1 MARIVRV
8 GLESKP
14 LTVEEAELLLTEFE
28 RVLRETLE
36 DRLGRRL
43 EHLDVVVEAE
53 LSPNGRELRLS
64 VDVRAAG
71 RLIAPP
77 SYDEVVA
84 EAIDAA
90 ARWLERRL
98 RARVA
103 KGEGEGDSGTS

>member
-1 MARIVRV
+1 LARIVRV

-14 LTVEEAELLLTEFE
+14 LTLEELESLLLGFE

-43 EHLDVVVEAE
+43 EHLDIVVQAD
-53 LSPNGRELRLS
+53 LSPDGRELRLS
-64 VDVRAAG
+64 VDVRATG
-71 RLIAPP
+71 RLIAPL

-103 KGEGEGDSGTS
+103 EGEGEGDSGAS